1 MTMSLLDWTP
11 VFKVMISG
19 LLLAMGP
26 LAWVWVRQRGAN
38 PLPRLHALTLLTL
51 FLTLDLIMFGAFTR
65 LTDSGLGCPD
75 WPGCYGSA
83 SPIGAHADISAAQSA
98 MPSGPVTLSKAWIE
112 MIHRYLATGVGV
124 LILVLCGLNWRARDQ
139 GTQVGLPL
147 FTLFW
152 VCVQGAFG
160 ALTVTMKLL
169 PAIVTLHLMGGLT
182 LLALLTWQAV
192 RSRDLLRPG
201 TAAMSVPAV
210 PSWLRGALV
219 LGLCV
224 LVVQIALGGWV
235 STNYAVL
242 ACQEVPTCQGTWWP
256 PMNFSQGFTV
266 WRELGM
272 TPEGTPITFEALT
285 AIHMVHRLMAVV
297 VFIVLG
303 ALAFRMKRTQL
314 WRTQGRWLNV
324 LLLLQLIT
332 GLSNVILGWPL
343 LAAVLHTGGA
353 AGLLGVLTWALA
365 LPVSAAQRAASV
377 SSTGS
382 ASSASSIGT
391 RHA

>member
-1 MTMSLLDWTP
+1 
-11 VFKVMISG
+11 
-19 LLLAMGP
+19 
-26 LAWVWVRQRGAN
+26 
-38 PLPRLHALTLLTL
+38 
-51 FLTLDLIMFGAFTR
+51 
-65 LTDSGLGCPD
+65 
-75 WPGCYGSA
+75 
-83 SPIGAHADISAAQSA
+83 
-98 MPSGPVTLSKAWIE
+98 
-112 MIHRYLATGVGV
+112 
-124 LILVLCGLNWRARDQ
+124 
-139 GTQVGLPL
+139 
-147 FTLFW
+147 
-152 VCVQGAFG
+152 
-160 ALTVTMKLL
+160 
-169 PAIVTLHLMGGLT
+169 
-182 LLALLTWQAV
+182 
-192 RSRDLLRPG
+192 
-201 TAAMSVPAV
+201 
-210 PSWLRGALV
+210 
-219 LGLCV
+219 
-224 LVVQIALGGWV
+224 
-235 STNYAVL
+235 
-242 ACQEVPTCQGTWWP
+242 
-256 PMNFSQGFTV
+256 
-266 WRELGM
+266 M